1 MKTKNIVTVVLLLSL
16 FAFRCTRVND
26 KRTDGATPATKTAF
40 NPQQEKLADIK
51 TGKLENRLVSSVIAC
66 TGDIEVPPQGMASV
80 SATLGGYLVATDMIP
95 GTYVKKG
102 SVLATLSNPEYI
114 SLQQSYLET
123 SGQLKYAAQEY
134 SRQKLLEEQNA
145 TAVKKFQESESSF
158 TVLKARLAGLK
169 EQLKMIGIYLPELEK
184 GNIQPVVYLKAPIN
198 GYVTAVNHHPGQF
211 VEAREVIFEIV
222 NLNDLHLHL
231 NVFEQDIARVNKGQV
246 IRFRPTGSD
255 ARYLGEVFLVS
266 PKRDEAIRSFGVH
279 GHIHTGEHNLKP
291 GMYVEAEILVTA
303 DSVPA
308 LPETAFV
315 YSDNHPFVL
324 IDENGNYTLQE
335 VETGEKLNG
344 WVAILNYQALE
355 NKTIVTEG
363 ASRIY
368 SAMRRASK

>member
-1 MKTKNIVTVVLLLSL
+1 MKMKNIATAAVFL
-16 FAFRCTRVND
+16 FLTAIGCTRVVD
-26 KRTDGATPATKTAF
+26 DEAGTVPTTKTAF
-40 NPQQEKLADIK
+40 NPQQQKLADIK

-80 SATLGGYLVATDMIP
+80 SPTLGGYLVATDMIP
-95 GTYVKKG
+95 GTFVKKG

-123 SGQLKYAAQEY
+123 SGQLKYAEQEY
-134 SRQKLLEEQNA
+134 SRQKLLIEQDA
-145 TAVKKFQESESSF
+145 TAVKKLQESESLF

-184 GNIQPVVYLKAPIN
+184 GDIQPVVYLKAPIN

-222 NLNDLHLHL
+222 NMNDLHLHL
-231 NVFEQDIARVNKGQV
+231 NVFEQDIGKVNKGQV

-266 PKRDEAIRSFGVH
+266 PKRDDAIRSFGVH
-279 GHIHTGEHNLKP
+279 GHIHTGERSLKP

-308 LPETAFV
+308 LPESAFV
-315 YSDNHPFVL
+315 YSNNKPFVVIEEGGSYSL
-324 IDENGNYTLQE
+324 RE

-344 WVAILNYQALE
+344 WVAIVNHEALVD
-355 NKTIVTEG
+355 KTIVTEG